1 MRIVPFP
8 TDEPLPGQEA
18 WIAELEGALG
28 GELHDPAAQAWREL
42 REDVRTLA
50 PPMTPEFEAR
60 LAAELERRG
69 AIRPGGVDG
78 DDVDVPARRS
88 LAAHRRSALAAVAAV
103 AAALVAVLLISGTPR
118 GSGPVIATPKPVES
132 APATGQGAVSHGTN
146 GGAAS
151 PAARSNSKNAQLEP
165 SASAGSSA
173 GEAASPSILS
183 PSPTG
188 AASAPGREQQLGASV
203 TLSTTP
209 ANVQATSDKVSQL
222 VVREGGYVQTSNVQ
236 VQQQGA
242 SEATLALRLP
252 SARLAAALAA
262 IGRLA
267 PVRAESQSLQDITS
281 SYDAA
286 HRQLSDAEAERR
298 ALLRALA
305 AATSEGQ
312 IDSLHERLAQAA
324 SAIARAQA
332 SVNAVSQRASTAEV
346 EVSVLGDTHAGS
358 EGLTLHK
365 GLHDAGRVLLV
376 ALIAIL
382 IMAAVLVPLAL
393 VIAAL
398 VGGRRS
404 WRRYQRERVLSAP

>member
-1 MRIVPFP
+1 M
-8 TDEPLPGQEA
+8 EE
-18 WIAELEGALG
+18 
-28 GELHDPAAQAWREL
+28 
-42 REDVRTLA
+42 
-50 PPMTPEFEAR
+50 
-60 LAAELERRG
+60 ERRINCVD
-69 AIRPGGVDG
+69 ADGVDA
-78 DDVDVPARRS
+78 PARRS
-88 LAAHRRSALAAVAAV
+88 LAAHRRSALGVIAAV

-118 GSGPVIATPKPVES
+118 GSGPVISAPKPVES
-132 APATGQGAVSHGTN
+132 APATGEGAVSQGTN
-146 GGAAS
+146 AGAAS
-151 PAARSNSKNAQLEP
+151 PPARSNAKSAQLEP
-165 SASAGSSA
+165 STSAGSSA
-173 GEAASPSILS
+173 AEAPSPSPLS

-209 ANVQATSDKVSQL
+209 ANVQTTSDQVSQL
-222 VVREGGYVQTSNVQ
+222 VVREGGYVQSSNVQ
-236 VQQQGA
+236 VQQQGT

-267 PVRAESQSLQDITS
+267 PVRAENQTLQDITS

-286 HRQLSDAEAERR
+286 HRQLGDAEAERR

-332 SVNAVSQRASTAEV
+332 SVNAVTQRASTAEV

-393 VIAAL
+393 VIAVL
-398 VGGRRS
+398 VGGRRA